1 MSKGGTFPFPHPY
14 RMSTFR
20 PRATA
25 LLLPLVLAACGGD
38 GDGPIAPG
46 GTRLTPGEARVLAA
60 AAGSQRL
67 FTVNV
72 PAGTGTLRVQLRDG
86 TGDADLVIR
95 HGTRPQTGLYDCV
108 SEEPNTLEECIIDAP
123 AAGTWY
129 VLVVGHAAYRDVR
142 LSALLGAESGA
153 TALQSGVPVT
163 GLSGGAGAFR
173 MFAIDV
179 PAGASLEVTTT
190 AASGDADLFVRQGT
204 FPLLNQ
210 YDCASWGSGGSERCQ
225 RWATTAGTWYVR
237 VEGFTPYAGLTLT
250 ATVTPA
256 AAP

>member
-1 MSKGGTFPFPHPY
+1 MQTSLL
-14 RMSTFR
+14 
-20 PRATA
+20 PRAA
-25 LLLPLVLAACGGD
+25 LVPLLLAAAACGGD
-38 GDGPIAPG
+38 GVFAPG
-46 GTRLTPGEARVLAA
+46 GTRLTPGEARVLSA
-60 AAGSQRL
+60 AAGSERL
-67 FTVNV
+67 FTVSV

-108 SEEPNTLEECIIDAP
+108 SEAPDTPEECIVDAP

-129 VLVVGHAAYRDVR
+129 VLVVGHEAYRDVR

-163 GLSGGAGAFR
+163 GLAGSAGSFR

-179 PAGASLEVTTT
+179 PAGASLQVTTAT
-190 AASGDADLFVRQGT
+190 ASGDADLFVRQGT

-210 YDCASWGSGGSERCQ
+210 YDCASWSNGGSEQCQ
-225 RWATTAGTWYVR
+225 RWSTVAGTWYVR
-237 VEGFTPYAGLTLT
+237 VEGFTPYTGLTLT
-250 ATVTPA
+250 ASVTLPPA
-256 AAP
+256 P

>member
-1 MSKGGTFPFPHPY
+1 MPTL
-14 RMSTFR
+14 R
-20 PRATA
+20 PRVAA
-25 LLLPLVLAACGGD
+25 LLAPLLLAPSACGGD
-38 GDGPIAPG
+38 GAFAPG

-60 AAGSQRL
+60 AAGTQRL
-67 FTVNV
+67 FTIAV

-95 HGTRPQTGLYDCV
+95 HGNRPQTGLYDCV
-108 SEEPNTLEECIIDAP
+108 SEGPDTLEECIVDTP

-129 VLVVGHAAYRDVR
+129 VLVVGHEAYRDVR

-163 GLSGGAGAFR
+163 GLAGGAGSFR

-210 YDCASWGSGGSERCQ
+210 YDCASWGSGGNERCQ
-225 RWATTAGTWYVR
+225 RWAAGAGTWYVR
-237 VEGFTPYAGLTLT
+237 IEGFTPYAGLTLT
-250 ATVTPA
+250 ATVTPP